1 VFERWGQAL
10 RDIEKTMSLAILDRL
25 FSPHMEHVQAALGR
39 ASERHRLLAG
49 NLANVNTP
57 GYKRRDLDL
66 ALPMQVFADQLAP
79 IGPVMRGPTRGNRM
93 VRESRSIRADG
104 NSVDLERE
112 VAAMVETQLH
122 YQALSLVSRRYFQG
136 LKDVIRE
143 GR

>member
-1 VFERWGQAL
+1 
-10 RDIEKTMSLAILDRL
+10 MSLAILDRL
-25 FSPHMEHVQAALGR
+25 FSPHMENVQAAMGR

-57 GYKRRDLDL
+57 GYKRRDLEL
-66 ALPMQVFADQLAP
+66 SLPLGTFADNLAP
-79 IGPVMRGPTRGNRM
+79 IGPVKRGSRGDRT
-93 VRESRSIRADG
+93 VRESRSIRSDG

-122 YQALSLVSRRYFQG
+122 YQALSLISRRYFQG